1 MDDETRQAL
10 LLFNRRAEAAE
21 AEAELARKL
30 IRAEKGKDQAT
41 EALKQAQDS
50 GSGAETVAAAEA
62 EWRTALDRW
71 QKLTDGEDP
80 DATEEPEDEPTEEP
94 EDEPTEEPGL
104 EGRVVGRPERH
115 RGAQPSERWGRR
127 R

>member
-1 MDDETRQAL
+1 MVEMDDETRQAL
-10 LLFNRRAEAAE
+10 LLFNRRAEAVE

-30 IRAEKGKDQAT
+30 IRAEKAKDQAT

-50 GSGAETVAAAEA
+50 GSGAEAVATAEA

-80 DATEEPEDEPTEEP
+80 DATEEPEEP
-94 EDEPTEEPGL
+94 EDEPEETPGN
-104 EGRVVGRPERH
+104 
-115 RGAQPSERWGRR
+115 
-127 R
+127 

>member
-80 DATEEPEDEPTEEP
+80 DATEEPTEEPEDEPTEEP
-94 EDEPTEEPGL
+94 EDEPTEEP
-104 EGRVVGRPERH
+104 EETPED
-115 RGAQPSERWGRR
+115 
-127 R
+127 

>member
-1 MDDETRQAL
+1 MVEMDDETRQAL

-80 DATEEPEDEPTEEP
+80 DATEEEPTEEP
-94 EDEPTEEPGL
+94 EEEPTEEP
-104 EGRVVGRPERH
+104 EETPED
-115 RGAQPSERWGRR
+115 
-127 R
+127 

>member
-1 MDDETRQAL
+1 MWQTQRVRAPRGCCGGRASLFTQVAAL
-10 LLFNRRAEAAE
+10 RMHRIE

-41 EALKQAQDS
+41 EALKQARDS

-80 DATEEPEDEPTEEP
+80 DATEEPTEEPEDEPTEEP
-94 EDEPTEEPGL
+94 EDEPTEEP
-104 EGRVVGRPERH
+104 EETPED
-115 RGAQPSERWGRR
+115 
-127 R
+127 

>member
-1 MDDETRQAL
+1 MVEMDDETRQAL

-41 EALKQAQDS
+41 KALKQAQDS

-71 QKLTDGEDP
+71 
-80 DATEEPEDEPTEEP
+80 
-94 EDEPTEEPGL
+94 
-104 EGRVVGRPERH
+104 
-115 RGAQPSERWGRR
+115 
-127 R
+127 

>member
-1 MDDETRQAL
+1 MEIDDKPRQAL

-30 IRAEKGKDQAT
+30 IRAEKAKDQAT

-50 GSGAETVAAAEA
+50 GSGAEAVPAADA

-80 DATEEPEDEPTEEP
+80 DAEDEPTEEREETP
-94 EDEPTEEPGL
+94 ED
-104 EGRVVGRPERH
+104 
-115 RGAQPSERWGRR
+115 
-127 R
+127 

>member
-1 MDDETRQAL
+1 MVEMDDETRQAL

-30 IRAEKGKDQAT
+30 IRAEKAKDQAT

-50 GSGAETVAAAEA
+50 GSGAEAVATAEA

-94 EDEPTEEPGL
+94 EDEPTEEP
-104 EGRVVGRPERH
+104 EETPED
-115 RGAQPSERWGRR
+115 
-127 R
+127 